1 MRKYKKLS
9 NPEKFIIKSIPLI
22 FLFGSLFHFLYELS
36 GERGIVGLF
45 SAVNESV
52 WEHLKMIVLP
62 VVLFW
67 CVYYF
72 AKGRKYSIDKNKW
85 FTAALVSLVTALI
98 AMPMIY
104 YFYTQAFGVEIIAVD
119 IAILFI
125 VLMFGQLLGL
135 HFYKYSKGMRWQI
148 AVFTMILIII
158 VFMIFTYYPPKI
170 PLFMDSQSGTYG
182 I

>member
-1 MRKYKKLS
+1 MKKYKRLS
-9 NPEKFIIKSIPLI
+9 NPEKFIIKSIPL
-22 FLFGSLFHFLYELS
+22 LFIAGSLFHFLYELS
-36 GERGIVGLF
+36 GNSRIVALF
-45 SAVNESV
+45 AAVNESV

-98 AMPMIY
+98 AMPMLY
-104 YFYTQAFGVEIIAVD
+104 YFYSEAFGVEVLAVD
-119 IAILFI
+119 IIILFL

-135 HFYKYSKGMRWQI
+135 HFNKYSKGMRWQI

-170 PLFMDSQSGTYG
+170 PLFMDSQSGNYG